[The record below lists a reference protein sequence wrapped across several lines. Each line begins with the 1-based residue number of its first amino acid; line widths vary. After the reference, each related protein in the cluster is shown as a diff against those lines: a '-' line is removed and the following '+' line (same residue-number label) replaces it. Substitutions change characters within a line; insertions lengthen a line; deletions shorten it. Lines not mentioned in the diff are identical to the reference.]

1 MNILITGATGRL
13 GRVLTPELARAGHA
27 VRATSRTA
35 PTGGPGIDPARIDPA
50 RIDPARI
57 DWARMDLAT
66 GEGLGAAV
74 SGIDTVVHLASA
86 PYQRGY
92 TRRVDVDGT
101 RRLVEAAGRAG
112 VRHLVYL
119 SIVGADR
126 VPWPYFEAKVEAEAI
141 VAAGPV
147 PWTVLRVT
155 QFHDLL
161 DEAMTKLARLP
172 VLPVDPE
179 IVGQPVDVRD
189 VAAHLAW
196 RVTAAP
202 GGAIEEFAGPAVFG
216 FAEGLRDWLTVRQVR
231 RPVLRLPVPGRLGR
245 AFRAGALISAT
256 GNRGRI
262 TWHDYLTDGADG
274 WTNPR

>member
-1 MNILITGATGRL
+1 MTGATGRL

-35 PTGGPGIDPARIDPA
+35 PADGPGIDPARMDPA
-50 RIDPARI
+50 RRNPAGVGWVRL
-57 DWARMDLAT
+57 DLAT
-66 GEGLGAAV
+66 SEGLGPAV
-74 SGIDTVVHLASA
+74 EDIDTVVHLASA

-92 TRRVDVDGT
+92 TRKVDVDGT

-126 VPWPYFEAKVEAEAI
+126 MPWPYFKAKIEAEAI

-161 DEAMTKLARLP
+161 DEAMAKLTRLP

-189 VAAHLAW
+189 VAAHLVS

-202 GGAIEEFAGPAVFG
+202 AGAIEEFAGPTVLG

-231 RPVLRLPVPGRLGR
+231 RPLLRLPVPGRLGR
-245 AFRAGALISAT
+245 AFRAGALTSAT
-256 GNRGRI
+256 GNRRRI
-262 TWHDYLTDGADG
+262 SWHDYLVDRAGRLD
-274 WTNPR
+274 

>member
-13 GRVLTPELARAGHA
+13 GRVLTPELVRAGHA

-35 PTGGPGIDPARIDPA
+35 PAGGPGIDPGRIDPG
-50 RIDPARI
+50 RI
-57 DWARMDLAT
+57 DWARVDLAS
-66 GEGLGAAV
+66 GEGLGTAV
-74 SGIDTVVHLASA
+74 GDIDTVVHLASA

-126 VPWPYFEAKVEAEAI
+126 VPWPYFKAKVEAEAI

-189 VAAHLAW
+189 VAAHLVR

-202 GGAIEEFAGPAVFG
+202 GGAIEEFAGPVVVG

-245 AFRAGALISAT
+245 AFRTGALTSAT

-262 TWHDYLTDGADG
+262 TWHDYLADG
-274 WTNPR
+274 GGRVD